1 MKQLF
6 ISVCCWFI
14 ASSAMAQLTIED
26 CQKLAEEN
34 YPLVQRYG
42 LLDETTQYT
51 LQNIARGWLPQV
63 NMLAQGTYQ
72 SAVTEWPDNL
82 LNLMQSVGGTAP
94 EGLHRDQYK
103 IALNVEQAIYEGGS
117 IKAQK
122 EVASA
127 DNLIQQK
134 QLDVDMYAVR
144 QRVNDLY
151 FGMLLTD
158 EYLEQNEIHQ
168 ELLQDN
174 IRKMESLVKNG
185 VAIESDIDA
194 LKAELLTAKQSANN
208 LQSQRKSLQ
217 QVLALF
223 INKETTEVAQLVK
236 PEATLPSVENIN
248 RPELQLFA
256 AQKSKIDAQE
266 KLLKTSLLPR
276 VSFFA
281 QGFYGYPGYN
291 MFEDMYKHEWSLNGM
306 VGIKAA
312 WNISSFYNHKT
323 DLKKLNIAR
332 QQIDN
337 AEDTFRFNNRLLS
350 TQQQETINR
359 YQKLMA
365 NDDEIITLRQSVRQ
379 SVERKIQH
387 GTADANTLVQELTR
401 ENTARQNR
409 STHEIEMLQAI
420 YNLKNTVN

>member
-1 MKQLF
+1 
-6 ISVCCWFI
+6 
-14 ASSAMAQLTIED
+14 MAQLTIED

-194 LKAELLTAKQSANN
+194 LKAELLTVKQSANN

-379 SVERKIQH
+379 NVERKIQH
-387 GTADANTLVQELTR
+387 GTADANALVQELTR

-409 STHEIEMLQAI
+409 ATHEIEMLQAI

>member
-1 MKQLF
+1 
-6 ISVCCWFI
+6 
-14 ASSAMAQLTIED
+14 MAQLTIED

-94 EGLHRDQYK
+94 EGMHRDQYK

-256 AQKSKIDAQE
+256 AQKNKLEAQE

-323 DLKKLNIAR
+323 DLKKLAVAR
-332 QQIDN
+332 KQIDN
-337 AEDTFRFNNRLLS
+337 AEDTFLFNNRLQS
-350 TQQQETINR
+350 TQQQETVSR

-365 NDDEIITLRQSVRQ
+365 DDDEIITLRQSVRQ